1 MKKRFGEAYFS
12 WGWLITCAVG
22 AVAGWL
28 SSERNDFRILLTF
41 WVTML
46 LLTAFAQWCK
56 SSNWKHP
63 TLRLINSPRRAV
75 QIKSRKVGFCC
86 RWGVGFY
93 LKENMSELT
102 KIYDEVVHF
111 PMTDSELNQF
121 ALANKAEFDRLN
133 KAERSTNWLFIYLI
147 GAASGIVATLLAGLW
162 LF

>member
-1 MKKRFGEAYFS
+1 
-12 WGWLITCAVG
+12 
-22 AVAGWL
+22 
-28 SSERNDFRILLTF
+28 
-41 WVTML
+41 
-46 LLTAFAQWCK
+46 
-56 SSNWKHP
+56 
-63 TLRLINSPRRAV
+63 
-75 QIKSRKVGFCC
+75 
-86 RWGVGFY
+86 
-93 LKENMSELT
+93 MSELT